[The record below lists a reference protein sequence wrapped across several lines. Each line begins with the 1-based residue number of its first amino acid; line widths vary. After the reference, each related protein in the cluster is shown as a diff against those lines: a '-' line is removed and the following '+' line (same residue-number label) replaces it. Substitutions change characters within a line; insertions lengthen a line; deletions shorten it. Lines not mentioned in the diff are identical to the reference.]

1 LSSLDQSWQLFD
13 VAVQL
18 AIEEKDYPKA
28 FAMAERARVRT
39 VAEARRTPVPPSLAD
54 VQASLSD
61 DDAIVALNQF
71 KDELAIWVIRRG
83 SVTVTKR
90 PLARVDAIRLVARQ
104 QDEIWEEV
112 TRPNAGG
119 VLYNELVRPVASQ
132 LRGASRIIVVP
143 DSTYQDAAF
152 AGLWDNTR
160 RRFLVEDATLNLAP
174 SVDAYVRAASRAS
187 SPVSR
192 PLILGGPSAVADS
205 DARAVAALYPAS
217 SVITG
222 ASATPTRFLADAP
235 VHSTVHLATHTAA
248 NESFPLLSRILLSDE
263 VGQRHS
269 GTVLGSE
276 IAARKMSQTNLVVID
291 EVETTPTARGEGTLS
306 LARAFMAAGVP
317 AVLGT
322 LPGAADAATRD
333 LMISFHRE
341 MSKGMS
347 AEQALHAV
355 QRNAVQQN
363 GRRIGAWSALVLYG
377 SDR

>member
-1 LSSLDQSWQLFD
+1 
-13 VAVQL
+13 
-18 AIEEKDYPKA
+18 
-28 FAMAERARVRT
+28 M
-39 VAEARRTPVPPSLAD
+39 
-54 VQASLSD
+54 QASLSD
-61 DDAIVALNQF
+61 GDAIVALNQF

-152 AGLWDNTR
+152 AGLWDNARAAVFSSRTQRSISR
-160 RRFLVEDATLNLAP
+160 RRLMP
-174 SVDAYVRAASRAS
+174 YVRAASRAS
-187 SPVSR
+187 SPVNR

-222 ASATPTRFLADAP
+222 ASATPRRFLADAP
-235 VHSTVHLATHTAA
+235 AHSTVHLATHTAA
-248 NESFPLLSRILLSDE
+248 NESFPLLSRILLADE

-306 LARAFMAAGVP
+306 LARAFLAAGVP

-333 LMISFHRE
+333 LMIGFHR
-341 MSKGMS
+341 
-347 AEQALHAV
+347 
-355 QRNAVQQN
+355 
-363 GRRIGAWSALVLYG
+363 
-377 SDR
+377 